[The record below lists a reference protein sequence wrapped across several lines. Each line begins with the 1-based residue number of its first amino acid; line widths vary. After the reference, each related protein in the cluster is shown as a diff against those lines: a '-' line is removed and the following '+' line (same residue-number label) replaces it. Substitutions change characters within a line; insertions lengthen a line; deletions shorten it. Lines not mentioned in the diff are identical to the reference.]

1 MAGEESD
8 GPNALSGNKQW
19 DPVKM
24 QWVDVK
30 PIEPGSAEYWRSR
43 ADAARKRLEAIYAL
57 SPDDR
62 ALQKDLMN
70 FLEAD
75 ISKSD
80 KEFADAWQKDK
91 DAYLKAQA
99 AQAAAAAKA
108 SAGTG
113 GGPVSPTIVPPGMTV
128 IESDPA
134 KPGSFNRYIYSMDP
148 SGAVKKI
155 PVAIDAQNPVT
166 ANDFMVSP
174 NGDIFSMRSFDNT
187 GALVPDAKPVFK
199 KSLKYTQSTEAV
211 GPDGVKHTYVYDPA
225 SPLDRYDMGAS
236 SDPSVKSQTD
246 ALTAQYKATTGK
258 IGVETEAAA
267 FKLEQDKAA
276 VSAGEDV
283 YRKKLT
289 AVEAMLKLGKID
301 EAQKAFSEAQ
311 KTWETTASARMREK
325 DSALTKGG
333 EAESRAWWSQKNAAP
348 GEATKAWAE
357 QYASIPGAAGDS
369 FTQRMARQQ
378 GYSDAIDYQRGNTPS
393 WDEFLN
399 NAPQGTYGTRSSLET
414 PFKAPA
420 IAGAGPTLP
429 GGIPPGAAPPTVG
442 AEPSAGGRSID
453 LGGGLYWWDDGSGS
467 GDMFHM
473 APQATGLLGADGEP
487 EMRMTPTSLDSTGVY
502 SGKSLDEARALAH
515 AWFGGSPQ
523 QPDVSASV
531 SGQGQFPNSTPSE
544 DRTMMPIPN
553 APLTGDPEGDRQMY
567 GAPSGVDRYT
577 NDGMGRTRVGMV
589 GQYPGGLAPGG
600 GKPVGGGGGGGSPVT
615 TGFIEGANGNPYGE
629 RGGLM
634 SGGYPLDLR
643 GAGGGLPR
651 FLPVL
656 PDWQTIDDFN
666 KMGTTYDP
674 TVFNTSPPT
683 GNGPAGNDA
692 PWYEKAR
699 GVIPEVFRSVAAPSV
714 SESQTPAWLRAA
726 KTIYNYA
733 GRVK

>member
-8 GPNALSGNKQW
+8 GPNALSGNRQW

-24 QWVDVK
+24 QWVEVK
-30 PIEPGSAEYWRSR
+30 PIEPGSAEYWRLR

-57 SPDDR
+57 PPDER

-91 DAYLKAQA
+91 DAFLKAQA

-113 GGPVSPTIVPPGMTV
+113 GGGSVSPTIVPPGMTV
-128 IESDPA
+128 IEPDPA
-134 KPGSFNRYIYSMDP
+134 NPGSFNRYIYSMDP
-148 SGAVKKI
+148 SGTVKKI

-187 GALVPDAKPVFK
+187 GSLVPGAKPVFK
-199 KSLKYTQSTEAV
+199 KDRQYTQVTSAMA
-211 GPDGVKHTYVYDPA
+211 PDGTMHTYVNDPRF
-225 SPLDRYDMGAS
+225 PEDKYDMGS
-236 SDPSVKSQTD
+236 STDPSVRAQTE
-246 ALTAQYKATTGK
+246 ALTSQYKATAGK
-258 IGVETEAAA
+258 IAVDTETSA
-267 FKLEQDKAA
+267 FDLEQKKAA
-276 VSAGEDV
+276 VGAGEDV

-289 AVEAMLKLGKID
+289 AVEALLKLGKVD
-301 EAQKAFSEAQ
+301 EAQKAFSDAQ
-311 KTWETTASARMREK
+311 KNWESTASARMREK
-325 DSALTKGG
+325 ESALKQGG
-333 EAESRAWWSQKNAAP
+333 EAESRAWWAQNNATP
-348 GEATKAWAE
+348 EAGRAAWAQ
-357 QYASIPGAAGDS
+357 QYGNTPGAAGDS
-369 FTQRMARQQ
+369 FTQRMARQL

-393 WDEFLN
+393 WDEFVN
-399 NAPQGTYGTRSSLET
+399 NTPQGAYGTRNSLET
-414 PFKAPA
+414 PFKAPI
-420 IAGAGPTLP
+420 IAGAAGLTQP
-429 GGIPPGAAPPTVG
+429 GGTPPGGTPPAVG
-442 AEPSAGGRSID
+442 TEPSAGGRSID

-473 APQATGLLGADGEP
+473 APQATGLLGADGQP
-487 EMRMTPTSLDSTGVY
+487 EMRMTPTSLDATGVY

-544 DRTMMPIPN
+544 DRNGMQTYP

-589 GQYPGGLAPGG
+589 GQYPGGLAPRGG
-600 GKPVGGGGGGGSPVT
+600 GPGGGGPGGGGP
-615 TGFIEGANGNPYGE
+615 
-629 RGGLM
+629 
-634 SGGYPLDLR
+634 
-643 GAGGGLPR
+643 GGGQPLAAESA
-651 FLPVL
+651 VG
-656 PDWQTIDDFN
+656 DWYSGRRDFDQQILDAA
-666 KMGTTYDP
+666 YDP
-674 TVFNTSPPT
+674 TVFNTSPRIGSAPT
-683 GNGPAGNDA
+683 DLASMYPPAPPDE
-692 PWYEKAR
+692 PWYRTAFSDETKRKAMNA
-699 GVIPEVFRSVAAPSV
+699 IPGALADAAMPL
-714 SESQTPAWLRAA
+714 WMKAA
-726 KTIYNYA
+726 KSLYNYA
-733 GRVK
+733 SGVK